1 MRTRLS
7 RRDVLMI
14 GVAGAAAYALRGAG
28 HARAAGANL
37 LLLRATSPVPAF
49 DAYFTTILAPSYAKA
64 TGAKVAY
71 ELVSPDKLQPRVASA
86 AANGTGPD
94 IALSLSD
101 WSFRYNDA
109 YADVTDIAG
118 QIGDESG
125 GWHDAAKEVA
135 IIDGK
140 WKSIPF
146 SNVGQL
152 MNWRLDWFAQAG
164 CEKFPD
170 SWDELLH
177 AGTKLKQAGHPFG
190 FVLGGGSLDSQG
202 WLYPLLWS
210 FGGREVEPD
219 GKTIALDSD
228 ETARAVDFCRTF
240 VRQTMPDDVLN
251 WTDAS
256 NEVAFFAERISC
268 TSTSETSF
276 YPATKDSPRIAGITG
291 RALNPLGPKGRF
303 HVLAPGSHSV
313 FTHTENLQAA
323 KDFLRWLMHPDQAG
337 PWYASAGG
345 YYAPFLKKYDDAPL
359 WHVEPRNLPY
369 RNSLATAHLP
379 GWPAPVGR
387 PQSDSV
393 ARHVI
398 VDMFA
403 RACTG
408 DSTKDVIAASVTQLR
423 QIYRSAS

>member
-7 RRDVLMI
+7 RRDVLTI
-14 GVAGAAAYALRGAG
+14 VTAGTAVHAIRGAAP
-28 HARAAGANL
+28 ARAAEANL
-37 LLLRATSPVPAF
+37 SFLRATSPVPAF
-49 DAYFTTILAPSYAKA
+49 DAYFTTILAPSYEKH
-64 TGAKVAY
+64 TGIKITG
-71 ELVSPDKLQPRVASA
+71 ELLGPDKLRQRVALA
-86 AANGTGPD
+86 ATSGIGPD

-101 WSFRYNDA
+101 CSFRHPDA
-109 YADVTDIAG
+109 FADLTEIAG
-118 QIGDESG
+118 QIGGESG

-135 IIDGK
+135 VIDGK

-146 SNVGQL
+146 GNVGQL
-152 MNWRLDWFAQAG
+152 MNWRMDWFHQAG
-164 CEKFPD
+164 FEKFPE

-177 AGTKLKQAGHPFG
+177 VGTTLKQAGHPFG
-190 FVLGGGSLDSQG
+190 FVLSGSSADSQG

-210 FGGREVEPD
+210 FGGREVAPD
-219 GKTIALDSD
+219 GRTIALDSD

-256 NEVAFFAERISC
+256 NQVALFSERISC

-276 YPATKDSPRIAGITG
+276 YPATKDSLRIAATTG
-291 RALNPLGPKGRF
+291 RALNPVGPGGRF
-303 HVLAPGSHSV
+303 HVLAPCSDAV
-313 FTHTENLQAA
+313 FTHSEALQAGTN
-323 KDFLRWLMHPDQAG
+323 FLRWLMQPDQAG

-379 GWPAPVGR
+379 GWPAPIGR
-387 PQSDSV
+387 PQSESV

-403 RACTG
+403 AACTG
-408 DSTKDVIAASVTQLR
+408 GSTKSVITAAVAQLR